1 MIWGGA
7 DVIIIEIKLRVLN
20 CFSYILLFVTPWTVA
35 CQVPVSMGFPRQES
49 QSGLPF
55 PSPEDLPHPGI
66 EPTSLASPALVG
78 TYVTTSTTWEVLIGI
93 KCTINEKCLNHL
105 ETFPSC
111 QSMEKWSSAKLVHDA
126 KKGWGPLE
134 GEGAEGNGTP
144 LQNPMDGGA
153 W

>member
-1 MIWGGA
+1 MLCA
-7 DVIIIEIKLRVLN
+7 YV
-20 CFSYILLFVTPWTVA
+20 CILSHVQLFLTSWTA
-35 CQVPVSMGFPRQES
+35 AHQAPLSMEFPRQES

-111 QSMEKWSSAKLVHDA
+111 QSMEKLSSAKLVHDA
-126 KKGWGPLE
+126 TKGWGPLE